1 MIVNNQ
7 LIIKKQKY
15 PITQKNILLNKL
27 DQEIIFQPAK
37 IFIKLPKYNMRKKYP
52 KCNKKKKMNSSKRAK
67 KCNI

>member
-37 IFIKLPKYNMRKKYP
+37 IFIKLPKYNIQKNYS
-52 KCNKKKKMNSSKRAK
+52 KCNKKKKMNSSRKRK
-67 KCNI
+67 KV